1 MELNKNLIVAMLATG
16 ISANTFAANDSTNPE
31 SVETRRDTLKLS
43 EIVVVGY
50 GKMRR
55 KDITSSI
62 TTIQS
67 SDLNQGVYTS
77 PAQLLQGKV
86 PGLTVSNSGDPNA
99 APSIT
104 LRGASTLRTG
114 AAMEPYYIVDGV
126 PGVDLSLVAT
136 DDIES
141 IDILRDATATAIYG
155 SKAANGVII
164 VTTKHGH
171 AGTARVTYNGYMA
184 VESVSKNLDL
194 ASAADLRT
202 YAANN
207 GFELTND
214 MGANVDW
221 QKEVQRT
228 GISHNH
234 NLAVSGGNT
243 RSGYNVSL
251 NYLNHEG
258 IIRSS
263 EMERFGARALAHSK
277 VLKDHLQ
284 LSLGVN
290 ASQTTKKGIEAQ
302 EQGISVTD
310 AMVYYSPCQAVRNDD
325 GTWTESTSTTQY
337 YNPLSMINEDT
348 RQTVYRRMQL
358 TGKADLNL
366 LKDLTW
372 TAQYSYMYD
381 QNVLSEYHSTKSQIV
396 KNNGQATRSTYMNN
410 KEVFETFA
418 NYNHSF
424 PGYHRVG
431 AMIGY
436 SWEQTNQDDGFGLT
450 VKDFY
455 NDAVKYYNLSY
466 ANKID
471 GMDGV
476 ESGAESTLRMISFYG
491 RLNYSYASRYNFQ
504 ATLRRDGSS
513 AFGKNNRWATFPS
526 VSAAWRIGEEEFIRN
541 LGIFSDLKLRVGYG
555 VSGNSLGFDA
565 YSARRTYGVSGWFQY
580 TDENGVT
587 TDKHTL
593 AATNNANPDLKWE
606 RTGMFNIGVDFGFFD
621 SRLTGTIEYYDKRTS
636 DLIYYYP
643 VSTNRYPYGTMT
655 ANVGDISNRGIE
667 LTINAIPVQN
677 DDWQWTTTLNLSHN
691 RNRVE
696 KLSNAAFSVK
706 YQDLGYPWIAGN
718 TNVAVQRLMEGCPI
732 GQFYTY
738 EFAGHDEN
746 GISQFWVHDP
756 ATGKRTGEKTI
767 KPEDTDRTKTGS
779 AQPKLTLGWT
789 NNLSYKNWT
798 LNLFFQGMFG
808 NKIFNALRAQY
819 NSVTLIKQGKNV
831 LREALTNQNYGDVNS
846 QSPSDRYI
854 ENGSFMRLSSMT
866 LSYNF
871 GKLKGWVDNLSVYA
885 TCNNVFTLTSYKGAD
900 PEVSLGGLT
909 PGIDWRKDYYPHTRT
924 FMFGMKVSF

>member
-1 MELNKNLIVAMLATG
+1 MELSKNLIMALLATG
-16 ISANTFAANDSTNPE
+16 ISANAFAANDSTNPDVTE
-31 SVETRRDTLKLS
+31 NYRDTLKLS

-164 VTTKHGH
+164 VTTKHGK
-171 AGTARVTYNGYMA
+171 AGTAHVTYNGYVA
-184 VESVSKNLDL
+184 VETVAKNLDL
-194 ASAADLRT
+194 ASAADLRA
-202 YAANN
+202 YAQKN
-207 GFELTND
+207 GFELAND
-214 MGANVDW
+214 NGANVDW

-228 GISHNH
+228 GLSHNH
-234 NLAVSGGNT
+234 NLAVSGGNA

-258 IIRSS
+258 VIKSS

-302 EQGISVTD
+302 EHGVSVTD
-310 AMVYYSPCQAVRNDD
+310 AMVYYSPCQSVRNGD
-325 GTWTESTSTTQY
+325 GSWTESTSTTQY

-348 RQTVYRRMQL
+348 QQDVYRRMQL

-366 LKDLTW
+366 SQDFSW
-372 TAQYSYMYD
+372 SAQYSYMYD

-396 KNNGQATRSTYMNN
+396 KTNGQATRATYMNN
-410 KEVFETFA
+410 KEVFETYG
-418 NYNHSF
+418 NYNHTF

-455 NDAVKYYNLSY
+455 NDALKYYNLTY
-466 ANKID
+466 ANQID
-471 GMDGV
+471 GIDAV
-476 ESGAESTLRMISFYG
+476 QSGAESTLRMISFYG
-491 RLNYSYASRYNFQ
+491 RLNYSYASRYNLQ
-504 ATLRRDGSS
+504 VTLRRDGSS

-526 VSAAWRIGEEEFIRN
+526 VSAAWRISEEEFIQN

-587 TDKHTL
+587 SNKHTL
-593 AATNNANPDLKWE
+593 AATNNANADLKWE
-606 RTGMFNIGVDFGFFD
+606 RTGMLNIGIDFGFFN

-643 VSTNRYPYGTMT
+643 VSTNRYPFGTMT

-667 LTINAIPVQN
+667 FTVNAIPVQTE
-677 DDWQWTTTLNLSHN
+677 DWQWTSSLNLSHN

-706 YQDLGYPWIAGN
+706 YQDLGYPWISGN
-718 TNVAVQRLMEGCPI
+718 TGVAVQRLMEGCPI

-738 EFAGHDEN
+738 EFAGYDEN

-756 ATGKRTGEKTI
+756 ETGKRTGETTI
-767 KPEDTDRTKTGS
+767 KPTDTDRAKTGS
-779 AQPKLTLGWT
+779 AQPKLTMGWT
-789 NNLSYKNWT
+789 NNISYKDWS
-798 LNLFFQGMFG
+798 LNLFFQGVFG

-819 NSVTLIKQGKNV
+819 NSVSLISKGKNV

-846 QSPSDRYI
+846 QNPSDRYI
-854 ENGSFMRLSSMT
+854 ENGSFLRLASAT
-866 LSYNF
+866 LSYDF

-885 TCNNVFTLTSYKGAD
+885 TCNNIFTLTSYNGSD

-909 PGIDWRKDYYPHTRT
+909 PGVDWRKDYYPHTRT
-924 FMFGMKVSF
+924 FMIGMKVSF

>member
-184 VESVSKNLDL
+184 VESVSKNLNL

-234 NLAVSGGNT
+234 NLAVSGGNA

-526 VSAAWRIGEEEFIRN
+526 VSVAWRIGEEEFIRN

-606 RTGMFNIGVDFGFFD
+606 RTGMFNIGVDFGFFN